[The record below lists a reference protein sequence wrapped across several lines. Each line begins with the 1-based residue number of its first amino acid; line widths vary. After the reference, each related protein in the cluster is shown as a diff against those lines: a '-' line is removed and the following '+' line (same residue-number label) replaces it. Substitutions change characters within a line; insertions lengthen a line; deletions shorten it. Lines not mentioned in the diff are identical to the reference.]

1 MIMDGALGA
10 SIVRGFLVALCSIA
24 LTGCVTSRYIPIDG
38 KLATPT
44 PSPAELA
51 DFGYRYEKGAIEGVT
66 GVVSRGFEDLVES
79 ESKKEF
85 DTWFQANEKED
96 ITASFETKPIS
107 IKGGWTVLPY
117 LLTLTLVPALSTTQA
132 ESVLTLKSGET
143 VLYQHSEQFTT
154 KSALG
159 LYFPTPLLFGS
170 MGQGPMKTL
179 VQDQLAR
186 HQLALRDY
194 IAASRADYEQVVSV
208 GTVETYRT
216 FVKDNPD
223 SLFRMETLRRLAKLE
238 PEHKALAFHR
248 ENLNLDPT
256 YLLYLPDRYD
266 IWFSG
271 PEEMPVHEVL
281 RLSRKGDEAL
291 LVSRIK
297 AARLPYK
304 VFNGD
309 EIDILKE
316 GGLSSTLIAAMID
329 VSVQTQAPA
338 TTQTPAAAT
347 ASAVATPTGA
357 PSPTGSPTTAGDIA
371 AQCAKRFAAMKM
383 CDQVPSFGATVCRS
397 QVAKKFNHVACSMLN

>member
-1 MIMDGALGA
+1 MIKDGALGA
-10 SIVRGFLVALCSIA
+10 RIVWGTLAVMFSLVLS
-24 LTGCVTSRYIPIDG
+24 GCVTSRYIPIDG
-38 KLATPT
+38 QLATST

-51 DFGYRYEKGAIEGVT
+51 NFGYRYEKGSIKGVT
-66 GVVSRGFEDLVES
+66 GVLIRGFEDLVES

-85 DTWFQANEKED
+85 DAWFQANEDD
-96 ITASFETKPIS
+96 ITASFETKTLS
-107 IKGGWTVLPY
+107 SKGGWTVLPY
-117 LLTLTLVPALSTTQA
+117 ILTLTLVPALSTTQA
-132 ESVLTLKSGET
+132 ESVLTMKSGET

-170 MGQGPMKTL
+170 MGQKPMKTL

-194 IAASRADYEQVVSV
+194 IAASRAEYEQVVSV
-208 GTVETYRT
+208 GTIETYRT
-216 FVKDNPD
+216 FLKDNPD
-223 SLFRMETLRRLAKLE
+223 SFFRMETLRRLSTLE

-297 AARLPYK
+297 AAGLPYK

-329 VSVQTQAPA
+329 VSAQTRAPA
-338 TTQTPAAAT
+338 QASAAA
-347 ASAVATPTGA
+347 ASAAAAGTGA
-357 PSPTGSPTTAGDIA
+357 PSPTGGPATAGDIA